1 MPHSCFRRVL
11 TISLLLLGACGV
23 SGYGEYRKRLPNGER
38 VPHPCRA
45 NFYWHGVGHINALGG
60 GNRNDFGKDFAS
72 QGHMWTQELCRL
84 DSDGDGMTNGQ
95 ELGDPNCVWT
105 ADSGNLPSRTTDITH
120 PGVCDPFD
128 SPACQAKNAWVSCKG
143 SELECDALN
152 APDVRNFTIRF
163 PETDVPAED
172 TTYICMI
179 FDVPSDQDY
188 HYIGS
193 KPLIDNENVMHHV
206 VVYGCS
212 DTSEELPTE
221 PYKCGMDAGKGCTA
235 ALGSWTVG
243 SPGECLN
250 DNFGLVFG
258 KSKYT
263 RIALEFHWNNPNE
276 VSGWKDSSGMT
287 IFYTPNLRKNNG
299 SLMSLGQMNLAI
311 PPGQS
316 EVTFRGECTSECTRK
331 LMTEPIYVPMAG
343 NHMHYL
349 GRSASVEL
357 RRNGQRVQYLTNEP
371 EFNYDNPRY
380 FKYDD
385 PVEILPGDSLVTT
398 CTYQSTYKKKWV
410 FYGDGTSDEMC
421 FGFLWYY
428 PEHALKHGVCVSWKS
443 INLCV
448 GESLIEENCNVW
460 EFLFESDPES
470 KALSNALRDNCNLL
484 ANICTPECKM
494 AAMDILK
501 HPCLSGGDISD
512 YVRNLMRQ
520 SKEGL
525 EFLGMMTICDVN
537 KNDFTYPHTS
547 GAGALMASLALIFL
561 ALIMA

>member
-1 MPHSCFRRVL
+1 MSGAL
-11 TISLLLLGACGV
+11 TIFLLLLGAGAV

-72 QGHMWTQELCRL
+72 QGHMWTQDLCRL

-179 FDVPSDQDY
+179 FNVPSDQDY

-206 VVYGCS
+206 IVYGCS

-235 ALGSWTVG
+235 GLGGLDSW
-243 SPGECLN
+243 
-250 DNFGLVFG
+250 
-258 KSKYT
+258 
-263 RIALEFHWNNPNE
+263 FHWNNPNE

-287 IFYTPNLRKNNG
+287 FFYTPNLRKNNG

-331 LMTEPIYVPMAG
+331 LMTEPIYVPTAL

-357 RRNGQRVQYLTNEP
+357 RRNGQRVRYLTNEP
-371 EFNYDNPRY
+371 EYSYDQPLYFN
-380 FKYDD
+380 YDD
-385 PVEILPGDSLVTT
+385 PVELLPGDSLVTT
-398 CTYQSTYKKKWV
+398 CKFESTYKKNWV

-428 PEHALKHGVCVSWKS
+428 PEHALKNGGCVSWKS
-443 INLCV
+443 INIC
-448 GESLIEENCNVW
+448 GRESLIEKNCNVW
-460 EFLFESDPES
+460 EFVFQVDAES
-470 KALSNALRDNCNLL
+470 KALFKSVNVYCNLL
-484 ANICTPECKM
+484 SDLCTPECKM
-494 AAMDILK
+494 AVMDILK
-501 HPCLSGGDISD
+501 HPCLSGGDVSD
-512 YVRNLMRQ
+512 YVRNLMRR

-525 EFLGMMTICDVN
+525 EFLGKLAMCDVN
-537 KNDFTYPHTS
+537 KNDFNYPQS
-547 GAGALMASLALIFL
+547 GGAGTHVASLTLIFL
-561 ALIMA
+561 AVIMA